1 MSFSP
6 PVGEVPSST
15 SNPAISAGIRYGIAL
30 AVSVLALTTSWN
42 ASILSNNGARW
53 VIVATPITCLFV
65 AWALPILRQSI
76 RQPGVV
82 PMALASSMAAV
93 YGCVP
98 ETDQIPPIAL
108 CVVIVL
114 LIELI
119 SWRPLPTSWFAGVAT
134 IMLIGGLYGATG
146 RQSALIGALFAA
158 WAFVL
163 LPVVELIRPRVRG
176 ASEWVRWL
184 IAGIGS
190 IGSIVVA
197 RTGALQDTAQPAVYA
212 VALTVVVTVA
222 VSITIIEASSRLS

>member
-1 MSFSP
+1 MSFCP
-6 PVGEVPSST
+6 LVGEVPSST
-15 SNPAISAGIRYGIAL
+15 PKPVFSAWMRYGIAL
-30 AVSVLALTTSWN
+30 GVSVLAIATAWN
-42 ASILSNNGARW
+42 ASILSNRSARW
-53 VIVATPITCLFV
+53 VLVATPITCLLV
-65 AWALPILRQSI
+65 AWAFPILRQSI

-108 CVVIVL
+108 CVAIVL

-119 SWRPLPTSWFAGVAT
+119 TWRPLPTSWFAGVAT

-158 WAFVL
+158 WTLVF
-163 LPVVELIRPRVRG
+163 LPIVELIQPRVRG
-176 ASEWVRWL
+176 ASETVRWF

-197 RTGALQDTAQPAVYA
+197 RTGALQDTARPAIYA
-212 VALTVVVTVA
+212 VALTMVVTIT
-222 VSITIIEASSRLS
+222 VSIIIIEAWSRLS